1 MVPIT
6 LPNIRATKV
15 LDLVSELRST
25 GLIIN
30 QDFEWAFYQEQII
43 HNLHDHEI
51 KPRYCEF
58 KFRDP
63 KLATLYALKWQIH
76 LGQKN

>member
-1 MVPIT
+1 MVSIT
-6 LPNIRATKV
+6 LPKIKTNVA
-15 LDLVSELRST
+15 LDLVNELKAA

-30 QDFEWAFYQEQII
+30 QDFEWAYYAEQII
-43 HNLHDHEI
+43 HNLHDNEI

-63 KLATLYALKWQIH
+63 KLATFYALKWQCHI
-76 LGQKN
+76 GQKN